1 MAGAGRCEDLLPFDY
16 NVPAGPFCKALR
28 FYVQILREQPENCL
42 GAQNVKQVMIWSL
55 ESRMPN
61 DRTIFFKRE
70 DKHFEIWLFPGNL
83 YLCVIVLLKEQYP
96 IILIETFVRRFSS
109 IMSLFRPLCQIP
121 SNSSIVPTITKSEL
135 HNH

>member
-1 MAGAGRCEDLLPFDY
+1 MTGSFCKDFKSSDLCEISSLSFSNFFLKVFRLLAGAGRCEDLLPFDY

-61 DRTIFFKRE
+61 DRTIFSKGKINILKFDYFLDILKS
-70 DKHFEIWLFPGNL
+70 
-83 YLCVIVLLKEQYP
+83 CV
-96 IILIETFVRRFSS
+96 
-109 IMSLFRPLCQIP
+109 
-121 SNSSIVPTITKSEL
+121 
-135 HNH
+135 